1 MLGWQLYLGALFAKV
16 FGPSFTAIR
25 ASTMLVA
32 LATIFALYSVAG
44 THDAFGHYRARLN
57 AINELRAAGVPDTSI
72 DAGFEHNGMTQI
84 EAMGYVNDPRIRV
97 LASFHMTLA
106 ATFPSNCQPQLTWL
120 TPAIVPG
127 DALSYEPAACG
138 GLSRFAPVSFHD
150 WIGNRSVNLYIVNTI
165 KSASDQH

>member
-72 DAGFEHNGMTQI
+72 DAG
-84 EAMGYVNDPRIRV
+84 
-97 LASFHMTLA
+97 L
-106 ATFPSNCQPQLTWL
+106 
-120 TPAIVPG
+120 
-127 DALSYEPAACG
+127 
-138 GLSRFAPVSFHD
+138 
-150 WIGNRSVNLYIVNTI
+150 NTT
-165 KSASDQH
+165 A